1 MDITLRVLLSALTA
15 FAVTALVSRP
25 VIAFAKRAK
34 ASQTILFYVDKHEG
48 KKGTPTMGGIMFL
61 IGVSVAVLVF
71 GRQKLGIVSLCV
83 TLGYALI
90 GFLDDFIK
98 VKLKRNLGLKAY
110 QKIVGQLGIAA
121 IVSAFCYTSGAVGS
135 LVRIPFTH
143 IYANFGWAYIPF
155 CAFVFIA
162 MSNAVNLTDGLDGLV
177 AASGSVYFA
186 AFGVMTAF
194 AAVALADGG
203 RTLLAEEYE
212 SLCVFAFAFFGALIA
227 FFWCNSNPA
236 GIFMGDTGSL
246 AVGGAA
252 ACVAVFSQNA
262 LFAPIIGIMFVVSC
276 ISVILQVLHFK
287 RTKKRLF
294 LMAPFHHHLEYKGIK
309 ECKIVSYYAVI
320 TLVAAFVALVAYIV

>member
-1 MDITLRVLLSALTA
+1 MDFALKFLLAALLG
-15 FAVTALVSRP
+15 FVVTALLSRP
-25 VIAFAKRAK
+25 VIAFAKKAK

-61 IGVSVAVLVF
+61 AGICVPVIAF
-71 GRQKLGIVSLCV
+71 GREKLGIVALCV
-83 TLGYALI
+83 TLGYGLI

-98 VKLKRNLGLKAY
+98 IRFKRNLGLKAY
-110 QKIVGQLGIAA
+110 QKIIGQLGIAA
-121 IVSAFCYTSGAVGS
+121 IVAAFCYTSESVGT
-135 LVRIPFTH
+135 LVRIPFTNV
-143 IYANFGWAYIPF
+143 YADFKWAYIPF

-177 AASGSVYFA
+177 AGSGSVYFA
-186 AFGVMTAF
+186 AFGIMIAF
-194 AAVALADGG
+194 AAAYAADGG
-203 RTLLAEEYE
+203 KTLLSEDYA
-212 SLCVFAFAFFGALIA
+212 SLAVFSFGFFGALVA
-227 FFWCNSNPA
+227 FLWCNSNPA
-236 GIFMGDTGSL
+236 SIFMGDTGSL

-262 LFAPIIGIMFVVSC
+262 LFAPIIGIMYVVSC

-309 ECKIVSYYAVI
+309 ESKIVSYYTVI
-320 TLVAAFVALVAYIV
+320 TLVAAIIALIAFTL

>member
-1 MDITLRVLLSALTA
+1 MDLTLRLLLSALTA
-15 FAVTALVSRP
+15 FIVTALMSRP

-61 IGVSVAVLVF
+61 IGVSVAVLIF
-71 GRQKLGIVSLCV
+71 GRKKLGTVSLCV

-98 VKLKRNLGLKAY
+98 VKFKRNLGLKAY
-110 QKIVGQLGIAA
+110 QKVVGQLGIAA
-121 IVSAFCYTSGAVGS
+121 IVSAFCYTSGAVGIV
-135 LVRIPFTH
+135 VRIPFTD
-143 IYANFGWAYIPF
+143 IYADFGWAYIPF

-162 MSNAVNLTDGLDGLV
+162 LSNAVNLTDGLDGLV

-186 AFGVMTAF
+186 AFGVMIAF
-194 AAVALADGG
+194 SAVALADGG
-203 RTLLAEEYE
+203 RTFLAEEYM
-212 SLCVFAFAFFGALIA
+212 SLAVFAFSFFGALVA

-236 GIFMGDTGSL
+236 SVFMGDTGSL

-262 LFAPIIGIMFVVSC
+262 LFAPIVGIMFVVSC
-276 ISVILQVLHFK
+276 ISVIVQVLHFK
-287 RTKKRLF
+287 RTKKRVF

-309 ECKIVSYYAVI
+309 ESKIVCYYAVI
-320 TLVAAFVALVAYIV
+320 TLVAALVALIAYIV

>member
-143 IYANFGWAYIPF
+143 IYADFGWAYIPF

-186 AFGVMTAF
+186 AFGVMIAF

-203 RTLLAEEYE
+203 REEK
-212 SLCVFAFAFFGALIA
+212 SARGL
-227 FFWCNSNPA
+227 
-236 GIFMGDTGSL
+236 
-246 AVGGAA
+246 
-252 ACVAVFSQNA
+252 
-262 LFAPIIGIMFVVSC
+262 
-276 ISVILQVLHFK
+276 
-287 RTKKRLF
+287 RKK
-294 LMAPFHHHLEYKGIK
+294 
-309 ECKIVSYYAVI
+309 S
-320 TLVAAFVALVAYIV
+320 

>member
-1 MDITLRVLLSALTA
+1 MDYTLKFLLSALVGFVA
-15 FAVTALVSRP
+15 TALLSRP

-34 ASQTILFYVDKHEG
+34 ANQTILFYVDKHEG

-61 IGVSVAVLVF
+61 VGVCVPVIAF
-71 GRQKLGIVSLCV
+71 GREKLGIVALCI
-83 TLGYALI
+83 TLGYGLI

-110 QKIVGQLGIAA
+110 QKIIGQLGIAA
-121 IVSAFCYTSGAVGS
+121 IAAAFCYTNDAVGT
-135 LVRIPFTH
+135 LVRIPFSDV
-143 IYANFGWAYIPF
+143 YVDFGYAYIPF
-155 CAFVFIA
+155 AAFVFIA

-177 AASGSVYFA
+177 AGSSSVYFA
-186 AFGVMTAF
+186 AFGVMIAM
-194 AAVALADGG
+194 AAYAAADGG
-203 RTLLAEEYE
+203 RTLIAAEYS
-212 SLCVFAFAFFGALIA
+212 SLGVFAFSFFGAMIA
-227 FFWCNSNPA
+227 FLWCNSNPA
-236 GIFMGDTGSL
+236 SIFMGDTGSL

-252 ACVAVFSQNA
+252 ACVAVFSKNA

-309 ECKIVSYYAVI
+309 ESKIVSYYTVI
-320 TLVAAFVALVAYIV
+320 TLVAAIVALIAYTL